1 MTISTTLQIVQ
12 SYVGLLIMQY
22 LNKPKAS
29 GFINAIV
36 SPAIIPQTSV
46 QTIAFSAAP
55 SSGTFVLS
63 YNGINSATINW
74 NDSVATIQSDLRA
87 ITGLSSVTVTG
98 SIASQLLTV
107 TFTGVAPPAL
117 LLSVFSNT
125 LFLSSS
131 VSITITETDE
141 TLPLAVQD
149 GFNLIAGTG
158 IASGVQLDVLGAYA
172 GVTRSGQGFTQ
183 PITLDDSDFYQF
195 IQMAIIRNQSGSS
208 LATIQ
213 SFLNMFFPNEIFV
226 TDNANMTMIYIISQ
240 SAGSEN
246 LVQLFVTEGLLPI
259 PMAVGVTIYFPPTG
273 NLFSFRTYEAAAPS
287 YTRPFNDYAS
297 YQTTWAWL
305 SYRNI
310 VTP

>member
-29 GFINAIV
+29 GFINNIV
-36 SPAIIPQTSV
+36 SPAVIPQTSV
-46 QTIAFSAAP
+46 QTIAL
-55 SSGTFVLS
+55 SSVPTSGIFVLS
-63 YNGINSATINW
+63 YNGNNTATINW
-74 NDSVATIQSDLRA
+74 NASVTTIQSDLQA
-87 ITGLSSVTVTG
+87 VSGLSSITVAG

-107 TFTGVAPPAL
+107 TFTGVPPPAL
-117 LLSVFSNT
+117 SLVVFSNT
-125 LFLSSS
+125 LFNTSS

-149 GFNLIAGTG
+149 GFNLILGST
-158 IASGVQLDVLGAYA
+158 IASGVQLDILGAYV

-183 PITLDDSDFYQF
+183 PITLDDADFYQF

-213 SFLNMFFPNEIFV
+213 SFLNMFFANEIFV
-226 TDNANMTMIYIISQ
+226 TDNANMTMNYVISQ
-240 SAGSEN
+240 TAGSEN
-246 LVQLFVTEGLLPI
+246 LIQLFVTEGLLPV
-259 PMAVGVTIYFPPTG
+259 PMAVGVTIFFPPTG
-273 NLFSFRTYEAAAPS
+273 NLFSFRTYEAAAPAF
-287 YTRPFNDYAS
+287 TRPFNDYAS
-297 YQTTWAWL
+297 YQTNWTWL
-305 SYRNI
+305 SYQNI